1 MTAAAL
7 LAVLAAAVLAPADEW
22 AVIGLK
28 DPGAEPVGSL
38 VSLARGALAVELGPA
53 GRVLGPEE
61 TRARL
66 GLPSPD
72 LDTAR
77 ERLDAAELY
86 YFQLEL
92 GAARRS
98 VTGAIDALVRAG
110 GTPEAWEWLR
120 VARLLLASIE
130 LAPGTPASREQARD
144 ALLPLARV
152 RPHERPSETA
162 YPAEVVA
169 AFDEAV
175 RAAAALPRG
184 TLRVRCLRA
193 CPAAHVWIDGA
204 SADDAAVSVSLP
216 AGAYH
221 VVVTDSF
228 DRPRLRSLAREVEV
242 RPGAE
247 VTVEVDLE
255 AEGALDAADGPSL
268 LAPPEARTGA
278 LVLAA
283 RRRVAERLAAV
294 WSSGAG
300 DGRRLHLA
308 VVRPEGRIERQA
320 QIRVGPA
327 GEAAGLERLVRF
339 AVSGELGPGVEDAA
353 LPDAALPAAVVAGE
367 PPVAAAAPG
376 PGWKAWAKWSSAAAA
391 LALAA
396 TGTWLA
402 VDAEDRDDRLQERVA
417 GWGGAVPVEYRAP
430 VLAEREAIGNRR
442 DLALGLLVGAGV
454 AGAGAA
460 ALFFLDDAGAAT
472 R

>member
-1 MTAAAL
+1 MTAAVL
-7 LAVLAAAVLAPADEW
+7 LAALAAAPAPGEW

-28 DPGAEPVGSL
+28 DPGAEPVGPL

-53 GRVLGPEE
+53 GRILGPEE

-66 GLPSPD
+66 GLPPPD
-72 LDTAR
+72 LDAVR

-92 GAARRS
+92 SAARRS
-98 VTGAIDALVRAG
+98 VAGAIDALVRAG

-120 VARLLLASIE
+120 LARLLLASIE
-130 LAPGTPASREQARD
+130 LAPGTPASRERARD

-152 RPHERPSETA
+152 RPGERPSESA
-162 YPAEVVA
+162 YPAEVLA

-175 RAAAALPRG
+175 RSAAAAPRG
-184 TLRVRCLRA
+184 TLRVRCRRS

-204 SADDAAVSVSLP
+204 SADDAAVPVSLP

-242 RPGAE
+242 KAGAE
-247 VTVEVDLE
+247 ATVEVDLE
-255 AEGALDAADGPSL
+255 EEGALDAADGPSL
-268 LAPPEARTGA
+268 LAPAEARTGA

-283 RRRVAERLAAV
+283 RRQVAEHLAAV
-294 WSSGAG
+294 WSTGAG
-300 DGRRLHLA
+300 DERRLHLA

-320 QIRVGPA
+320 QIRVGTA
-327 GEAAGLERLVRF
+327 GEAAGLERLVHF
-339 AVSGELGPGVEDAA
+339 AVSGELAPGVEDAT
-353 LPDAALPAAVVAGE
+353 LPEAVRAPVPEMPA
-367 PPVAAAAPG
+367 PSPAPA
-376 PGWKAWAKWSSAAAA
+376 WKTWAKWSSAAAA
-391 LALAA
+391 VALAA
-396 TGTWLA
+396 TGTWFA
-402 VDAEDRDDRLQERVA
+402 WDAERRDDRLQDRVA
-417 GWGGAVPVEYRAP
+417 GWGGSVPVEHRGP
-430 VLAEREAIGNRR
+430 VLAEREAIGGRR

-460 ALFFLDDAGAAT
+460 VFFLFDDDREST